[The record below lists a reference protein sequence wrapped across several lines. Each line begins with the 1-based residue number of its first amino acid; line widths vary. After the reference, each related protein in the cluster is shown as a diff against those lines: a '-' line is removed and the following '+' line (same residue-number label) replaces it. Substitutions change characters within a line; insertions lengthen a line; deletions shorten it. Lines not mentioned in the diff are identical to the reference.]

1 MYSVAADTTMA
12 GKHVK
17 LETAAIVVKKS
28 LLRMLNSGVTHMYSG
43 TKARTANGNPQ
54 NDQSD

>member
-1 MYSVAADTTMA
+1 MA

-28 LLRMLNSGVTHMYSG
+28 LLRMLNSGITHMYSG